1 LAGSLSAVVNW
12 LDLNLRRSLGDAAQG
27 RDREQAEAEIAGALR
42 EVAGRLAG
50 LDRWIDLLG

>member
-12 LDLNLRRSLGDAAQG
+12 LDLNLRRSLEDPAQG
-27 RDREQAEAEIAGALR
+27 RDREQAEAEIAGALG
-42 EVAGRLAG
+42 ELAWWLAR